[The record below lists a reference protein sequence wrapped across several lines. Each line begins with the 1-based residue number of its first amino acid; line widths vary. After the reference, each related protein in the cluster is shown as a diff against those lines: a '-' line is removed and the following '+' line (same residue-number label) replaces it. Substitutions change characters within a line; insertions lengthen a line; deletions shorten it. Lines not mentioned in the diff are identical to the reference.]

1 MPSVM
6 LLHLM
11 TLKKLFT
18 IGSVLGA
25 LCVASLVI
33 YAYAHRSDPILLR
46 VEEPGNPIRTP
57 SILVLNPF
65 RDRGAENSANA
76 FLERLKQGQC
86 AGSVQSLYN
95 DSPEYRQYICER
107 ELRSPLQSWS
117 LGDLQEQSAKIR
129 IYFWNERPG
138 YGSQKGQ
145 LWVTVAMHGDQWQV
159 VNYESWY

>member
-1 MPSVM
+1 M
-6 LLHLM
+6 LLRPM
-11 TLKKLFT
+11 KLKKLF
-18 IGSVLGA
+18 IIVFVLVGM
-25 LCVASLVI
+25 CVASLVI
-33 YAYAHRSDPILLR
+33 YAYARRSNPILLR

-65 RDRGAENSANA
+65 RNRSAENSANA

-107 ELRSPLQSWS
+107 ELGSPLQSWS
-117 LGDLQEQSAKIR
+117 IGDLQEQSAKVR

-138 YGSQKGQ
+138 YGGQKGQ
-145 LWVTVAMHGDQWQV
+145 LWVTVAMHGEQWQV
-159 VNYESWY
+159 VNYEAWY